1 MVKKGFIYFL
11 GCKNNDEV
19 KPLCVMLP
27 KINGYRVLV
36 RLGLIKDKQL
46 LKLKKDLMVNKW
58 NLIEFLK
65 ESFHGVCL
73 STIIVDFVFKIGTNY
88 YPQAFLVY

>member
-1 MVKKGFIYFL
+1 MVKK
-11 GCKNNDEV
+11 ESS
-19 KPLCVMLP
+19 
-27 KINGYRVLV
+27 V

-46 LKLKKDLMVNKW
+46 LKLKKVLMVNKW

-73 STIIVDFVFKIGTNY
+73 SAIIVDFVFKIGTNY